1 MTPRND
7 LKAIG
12 RGIFELLSPNLPK
25 GSQVNL
31 EKKFRISDVS
41 AETRRE
47 RLPIVSLQ
55 DYRNIYQRIGQDL
68 QH

>member
-1 MTPRND
+1 VTTGND

-12 RGIFELLSPNLPK
+12 SGIFELLSSNLPK
-25 GSQVNL
+25 GSQINL
-31 EKKFRISDVS
+31 EKKFRISGVS

-47 RLPIVSLQ
+47 RLQ
-55 DYRNIYQRIGQDL
+55 DYRNIYPLSGQDF